1 MATDRSELTKRV
13 IPKMIL
19 GNDAPGSLT
28 APPPPL
34 LGASPAARAA
44 ARFAINGSAI
54 VTGGTGDLGFTAC
67 RALLEH
73 GLSGLAIFDLN
84 ITEGAAKVS
93 ALQAEFP
100 DARIEFMAVNVT
112 DAAAVNSAVQ
122 AAATLLGGIDIFLC
136 FAGVV
141 GAVHALDTTP
151 ETFRFLLDVNTTGSF
166 FCAQA
171 AAKAMKESGRG
182 GSIVLTSSISAHRV
196 NYPQP
201 QVGYNV
207 AKAGVL
213 AMKDSLA
220 AEWATYGIRV
230 NSISPGYMDTIL
242 NEGAGLDEHK
252 KEWVRRHP
260 MGRMGQPEELTGA
273 VILLASK
280 AGTYITGADF
290 LVDGGQTIL

>member
-1 MATDRSELTKRV
+1 MT
-13 IPKMIL
+13 L
-19 GNDAPGSLT
+19 GNDSPESLT
-28 APPPPL
+28 APPPRL
-34 LGASPAARAA
+34 SDVSPAARAA
-44 ARFAINGSAI
+44 ARFAITGSAI

-73 GLSGLAIFDLN
+73 GLTGLAIFDLN
-84 ITEGAAKVS
+84 IADGAAKVR

-100 DARIEFMAVNVT
+100 GARVEFMAVNVT
-112 DAAAVNSAVQ
+112 DAAAVDSAVQ
-122 AAATLLGGIDIFLC
+122 AAAKLLGGVDILLC

-141 GAVHALDTTP
+141 GTTHALDTAP
-151 ETFRFLLDVNTTGSF
+151 ETFRWLLDVNTTGSF
-166 FCAQA
+166 LCAQA
-171 AAKAMKESGRG
+171 AARVMRDGGRG

-220 AEWATYGIRV
+220 AEWAAYGIRV

-242 NEGAGLDEHK
+242 NEGTGLDEHK

-273 VILLASK
+273 VVLLASK
-280 AGTYITGADF
+280 AGSYITGAD
-290 LVDGGQTIL
+290 LLCDGGQTIL